1 MNDAHKRIPD
11 ISGLVKK
18 KTNYNAKISEMEGKL
33 PSISDLAITITALAA
48 VENKIPNV

>member
-1 MNDAHKRIPD
+1 MTHTREYLILA
-11 ISGLVKK
+11 GLSK